1 MIYLE
6 NAKLMDAEEIKELMD
21 ETSKPVASETGDIPP
36 ETIVKPN
43 PTMDRLAFIEAKAVS
58 GKMLVC
64 PCFLGGY
71 SEEPT
76 VGPVA
81 NRPKLTF
88 YIYIVQC
95 MKGEYGLLQVG
106 IKEEELGVT
115 KRIWDRPPTKGLRE
129 ETLWVPAVT
138 GDVQ

>member
-6 NAKLMDAEEIKELMD
+6 NAKVMDAEEIKELMD
-21 ETSKPVASETGDIPP
+21 ETSGDIH
-36 ETIVKPN
+36 EEGNAKPN
-43 PTMDRLAFIEAKAVS
+43 PVMDRLVFIEAKAVS

-81 NRPKLTF
+81 NRPKLMF

-106 IKEEELGVT
+106 IKEEELGVS

-129 ETLWVPAVT
+129 ETPWVPAVT
-138 GDVQ
+138 GDIQ

>member
-6 NAKLMDAEEIKELMD
+6 NAKVMDAEEIKELMD
-21 ETSKPVASETGDIPP
+21 ETSGDIH
-36 ETIVKPN
+36 EEGNAKPN
-43 PTMDRLAFIEAKAVS
+43 PVMDRLVFIEAKAVS

-81 NRPKLTF
+81 NRPKLMF

-106 IKEEELGVT
+106 IKEEELGSAP
-115 KRIWDRPPTKGLRE
+115 D
-129 ETLWVPAVT
+129 
-138 GDVQ
+138 

>member
-6 NAKLMDAEEIKELMD
+6 NAKVMDAEEIKELMD
-21 ETSKPVASETGDIPP
+21 ETSGDIH
-36 ETIVKPN
+36 EEGSAKPN
-43 PTMDRLAFIEAKAVS
+43 PVMDRLVFIEAKAVS

-81 NRPKLTF
+81 NRPKLMF

-106 IKEEELGVT
+106 IKEEELGVS

-129 ETLWVPAVT
+129 ETPWIPPVEAE
-138 GDVQ
+138 VQ